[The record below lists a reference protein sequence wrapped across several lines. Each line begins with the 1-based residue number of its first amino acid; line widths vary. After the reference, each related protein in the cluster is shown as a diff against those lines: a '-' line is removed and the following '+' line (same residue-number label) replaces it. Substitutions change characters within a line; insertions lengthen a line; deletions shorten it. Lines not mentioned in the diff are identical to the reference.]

1 MPWKLE
7 HKFYFEQHPAIK
19 EAYISKYQDDLI
31 GEVSIL
37 TAPPNLGIHGWLLPG
52 DEVTYEVWFPDAA
65 EPAVPLSHFT
75 MPEIKGVIKYLRQI
89 KMQQEETES

>member
-1 MPWKLE
+1 MPSKLKY
-7 HKFYFEQHPAIK
+7 KFYFEQHHAIK

-52 DEVTYEVWFPDAA
+52 DEVTYEVWFPGAA
-65 EPAVPLSHFT
+65 EPLSHFT
-75 MPEIKGVIKYLRQI
+75 MPEIEGVIKYLRQI

>member
-7 HKFYFEQHPAIK
+7 HKFYFEQHHAIK

-31 GEVSIL
+31 GEVSII

-52 DEVTYEVWFPDAA
+52 DEVTYEVWFPGAA
-65 EPAVPLSHFT
+65 EPLSHFT
-75 MPEIKGVIKYLRQI
+75 MPEIEGVIKYLRQI
-89 KMQQEETES
+89 KIQQEETES